1 MNQDTSR
8 KRFEISFSYADL
20 VVTEGALDALIKD
33 KQGEISLLQDQAK
46 QANETGINNDDMA
59 RAQRATQIRL
69 LRNRVEQT
77 KRVLS
82 ELSEYLDRVE
92 L

>member
-8 KRFEISFSYADL
+8 KMFEISFSYADL

-46 QANETGINNDDMA
+46 QANETGINNGDMA
-59 RAQRATQIRL
+59 RAQRAAQIRL

>member
-8 KRFEISFSYADL
+8 KMFEISFSYADL

-69 LRNRVEQT
+69 LRNRIEQT